1 MGVHRSIVATGR
13 AIRNVGGLK
22 RALVETVRGI
32 LVWGWGMRSQSFASS
47 HHLIPRPSTPA
58 IPNVL
63 RGPSHRALTSKSMQR
78 SVDVDGRADLVETWQ
93 RSIWGSTSR
102 DQTASPHSHQN
113 RTKQADH
120 PSAKLGI
127 EEAPHH
133 DRLWQ
138 IDEAF
143 TPPRLITQV
152 AFLGQS
158 STLAQEPLSTSH
170 PFDMYRDPYTPL
182 MHMATLLLGLAA
194 SCADKGRNPHD
205 FVTTLRD

>member
-63 RGPSHRALTSKSMQR
+63 RGPSHRALTSKSMQS

-93 RSIWGSTSR
+93 RSNWGSTSR

-143 TPPRLITQV
+143 TPP
-152 AFLGQS
+152 
-158 STLAQEPLSTSH
+158 TSH
-170 PFDMYRDPYTPL
+170 YSSGVPWSKLYSSPRASLDLTS
-182 MHMATLLLGLAA
+182 LLHVPRSVYSTNAHGYAPPRF
-194 SCADKGRNPHD
+194 SSIMCRQGKES
-205 FVTTLRD
+205 T